1 MFNTYIINYNMNNH
15 IETIYQNL
23 LKSIDSKFVYI
34 LDNGSDKSNPHPAT
48 RIQLPV
54 NVKLSGAFRHIWDNE
69 VHLQSEYFVTIT
81 SSAVLLDIDYKQS
94 VIQSVKKLQNK
105 KWSAIYSKIE
115 NVDGWVGVAIPE
127 QIGVN
132 NFIKNP
138 MFAQPIFT
146 IWNTKYISELK
157 RKKHGWYDIA
167 YHHGQGATE
176 DMRMYNLD
184 TGWDEFTTPLLSI
197 DWYRNNTFREGRG
210 EHSQREYFK
219 HNKQEFNAR
228 FKEKFNMTHY
238 QVNDFLRKNRRK

>member
-1 MFNTYIINYNMNNH
+1 MSEHTDKMYRMLCRSMLEEDI
-15 IETIYQNL
+15 
-23 LKSIDSKFVYI
+23 YI
-34 LDNGSDKSNPHPAT
+34 LDNGSDKESMHPRT
-48 RIQLPV
+48 RIPLPTNRKV
-54 NVKLSGAFRHIWDNE
+54 SGAYRVIFDREIN
-69 VHLQSEYFVTIT
+69 QRKSFFVTIT
-81 SSAVLLDIDYKQS
+81 TSATLLKQNYKKT
-94 VIQSVKKLQNK
+94 IVKTTKSLK
-105 KWSAIYSKIE
+105 KEKWSAIYSKIE
-115 NVDGWVGVAIPE
+115 NVDGWVDVAIPE
-127 QIGVN
+127 QIGVD

-197 DWYRNNTFREGRG
+197 DWYRNSTFREGRG

-228 FKEKFNMTHY
+228 FKEKFNMTHH